1 MLMDN
6 GHNGVS
12 FTEIKAFISSVHT
25 QTTNIQLLAR
35 PDRGGESEAT
45 MILQQGFLAKPRQT
59 DMHVQIIKL
68 RLTLFYDMLLI

>member
-6 GHNGVS
+6 GHDGVS
-12 FTEIKAFISSVHT
+12 FTEIKAFVSSL
-25 QTTNIQLLAR
+25 TTNIQLLAR

-45 MILQQGFLAKPRQT
+45 MILQQGFLARPRQT